1 MKLADV
7 NLLVAIAH
15 TIHPHHAAALAWQK
29 QHRIT
34 TCPITELG
42 LVRVLMQL
50 GLPADDAM
58 TQLETM
64 KKHADFV
71 PCDVPGSAIAGKVT
85 GHKQTTDAYLLGRT
99 VWHGNKWR
107 RRRSFSRLAAQCAM
121 VFFDPPLSAIHTN
134 PRRAPRT
141 AAWRWPRETPAS

>member
-15 TIHPHHAAALAWQK
+15 TMHPHNAAALAWQK

-58 TQLETM
+58 TQLKTM

-85 GHKQTTDAYLLGRT
+85 GHKQTTDAYLLELARKHKGTLCTFDTGIKGAET
-99 VWHGNKWR
+99 VK
-107 RRRSFSRLAAQCAM
+107 
-121 VFFDPPLSAIHTN
+121 V
-134 PRRAPRT
+134 
-141 AAWRWPRETPAS
+141 